1 MSTMIDG
8 DARWRNA
15 NRRRWH
21 KELAQQEKIINMW
34 GNKQDATDKQKH
46 AVLVASGKRVI
57 LLAHIKYS

>member
-1 MSTMIDG
+1 MSTLIDG

-15 NRRRWH
+15 NRKRWH
-21 KELAQQEKIINMW
+21 KELAKQEQIIKMW
-34 GNKQDATDKQKH
+34 DNKPDATDNQKH